1 MASGEAS
8 TPKKINILY
17 LIDTLR
23 DGGGTETHLAEVS
36 ARLDRKRFN
45 CFICAFDCEQGPFV
59 KRIEENTPVAYIP
72 VGRFYGINAV
82 IQAFNLIKF
91 IRENHIDIVQT
102 FHFKSDTYGVLV
114 SKLAGVRRIISSRR
128 DLGDLKESRHLMLN
142 RLLNPFVDHFIMV
155 CNTVAEAVKKTE
167 GVPEERMTTIY
178 NGVNLNSFNL
188 DRERDVVSLKKELGI
203 SPDAFVIGSIAYF
216 RPEKAYHILFEAI
229 EKLDKSLK
237 EWDLVILG
245 DGPLE
250 DHFKALCR
258 KKGLEDRVKFM
269 GSVIDVPRYISLMDV
284 VCLVPNKNEGFSNAI
299 LEGMAMAKPIIATDV
314 GGNAEAVIDGETG
327 FIIPP
332 DNTERVAEA
341 ILKLYNDWDLRKKMG
356 KKGREVIDKKFVL
369 QDMISKMEDLY
380 TKICQERDL

>member
-45 CFICAFDCEQGPFV
+45 CFICAFDSDRGPFV
-59 KRIEENTPVAYIP
+59 RRIEEKTPVACIP
-72 VGRFYGINAV
+72 VGKFYGLNAV
-82 IQAFNLIKF
+82 IQAFRLIKF

-114 SKLAGVRRIISSRR
+114 SKLAGIRKIISSRR

-142 RLLNPFVDHFIMV
+142 RLLNPFIDHFIMV
-155 CNTVAEAVKKTE
+155 CNSVAEAVKRSE
-167 GVPEERMTTIY
+167 GVPAEKMTTIY
-178 NGVNLNSFNL
+178 NGVNLDRFGL
-188 DRERDVVSLKKELGI
+188 DREREAAVLRKELGI
-203 SPDAFVIGSIAYF
+203 SRDAFVIGSIAYF
-216 RPEKAYHILFEAI
+216 RPEKAYHIFFEAV
-229 EKLDKSLK
+229 EKVRHSIK
-237 EWDLVILG
+237 EWAVVILG

-250 DHFKALCR
+250 DDFKALCAR
-258 KKGLEDRVKFM
+258 SGIDGHVKFM
-269 GSVIDVPRYISLMDV
+269 GSVEEVSQYISLMDV
-284 VCLVPNKNEGFSNAI
+284 ICLVPNMNEGFSNAI

-332 DNTERVAEA
+332 DDTGRLAEA
-341 ILKLYNDWDLRKKMG
+341 ILKLYNDGDLRKEMG
-356 KKGREVIDKKFVL
+356 KRGRESMEKKFVL
-369 QDMISKMEDLY
+369 QDMITKMEQLY
-380 TKICQERDL
+380 MKIYQENNP